1 MQLAVRV
8 RVFESAEIA
17 FEFDAPLFW
26 SRDPS
31 LSVGAPSGE
40 IFPNPKLSK
49 RLGVNML
56 V

>member
-8 RVFESAEIA
+8 RVFESTKIA

-31 LSVGAPSGE
+31 LSNEAPSGE
-40 IFPNPKLSK
+40 IFPNSKLSK

-56 V
+56 I